1 MLERST
7 KCLILSWFDAWRRC
21 LTRQYC
27 CVFTVQKI
35 LFESGK
41 AVGVSVTK
49 GQQEAV
55 DIYAPIIIS
64 NAGVLNTQTM
74 VPKEIFSQSRKW
86 KMMTQP

>member
-1 MLERST
+1 M
-7 KCLILSWFDAWRRC
+7 
-21 LTRQYC
+21 
-27 CVFTVQKI
+27 
-35 LFESGK
+35 
-41 AVGVSVTK
+41 GVSVTK

>member
-1 MLERST
+1 MLDP
-7 KCLILSWFDAWRRC
+7 LF
-21 LTRQYC
+21 
-27 CVFTVQKI
+27 FTVQKI